1 MPLTEEAFTA
11 IVDAGCPDC
20 RDKRLLLET
29 IVTQDLPLHGGEIFG
44 APSWAYKGE
53 ELVRGTYR
61 IACVGCKRELFAATA
76 CPLCSEDDGVA
87 RALSTETGMPLPAAC
102 AGCGSELVTATA
114 WVPAR
119 VTYEGKRANKARAEA
134 APEDAGFHAI
144 RVRCKQCGHVEA
156 RREPCPLC
164 RDRSA

>member
-11 IVDAGCPDC
+11 LVLAGCPKC
-20 RDKRLLLET
+20 PDKRLLIET
-29 IVTQDLPLHGGEIFG
+29 IVTQDLPLHAGELFG

-61 IACVGCKRELFAATA
+61 VSCATCKAELFRATDCPA
-76 CPLCSEDDGVA
+76 CASADGMA
-87 RALSTETGMPLPAAC
+87 RALATENAMPLPAAC

-119 VTYEGKRANKARAEA
+119 VLYEGKRANKARAEA
-134 APEDAGFHAI
+134 APEDPGFHAI
-144 RVRCKQCGHVEA
+144 RVRCKQCGHTDS

-164 RDRSA
+164 RD